1 MKKIITTATLLAAL
15 TAPCAAYVLG
25 ANDGEKGAAQTQ
37 SQAQRPQK
45 QVQKDQTQKTQA
57 QAQKAQ
63 TQSQAQKTQAQ
74 IQKGQA
80 QKTQAQAQK
89 AQTQAQIQ
97 KDQAQKTQA
106 QDQTQTPVQKPR
118 KNCKYGPDWQIGDY
132 WIVEATNRQTQ
143 GGAQRQ
149 AKPVRWRF
157 EVVGMARIQG
167 RDCYQAKAEI
177 VDAGPGNPIVH
188 IWVDAETGALVR
200 VANRTFAHGEW
211 VERNQTFQGE
221 NGKTTGVF
229 GTIPAL
235 PIDMPLFAED
245 GSKALGG
252 DEEVYT
258 TVDEEDGSK
267 ALGESAPRFTYRVKT
282 SAQPLDVDGA
292 KGLLDGAEGLDDAVE
307 ITMDGGVRK
316 VRQIWT
322 PKSPWPVYSDNGTC
336 EARLVETNVGE

>member
-25 ANDGEKGAAQTQ
+25 AGDGEKGAAQSQ

-45 QVQKDQTQKTQA
+45 QVQKDQTQT
-57 QAQKAQ
+57 
-63 TQSQAQKTQAQ
+63 QKTQAQ
-74 IQKGQA
+74 TQKGQA
-80 QKTQAQAQK
+80 QTQKTQAQAQK
-89 AQTQAQIQ
+89 GQAQTQKTQAQTQ
-97 KDQAQKTQA
+97 KDQAQDQA
-106 QDQTQTPVQKPR
+106 QTPVQKPR

-177 VDAGPGNPIVH
+177 VDADPGNPIVH

-282 SAQPLDVDGA
+282 SAQPLAVDGA
-292 KGLLDGAEGLDDAVE
+292 KGLLDGAKGLDDAVE